1 MVGEKKWTM
10 RKNYALVVLL
20 EVLLEKSNFCKI
32 FKDEQNPYAKIG
44 VIGNTPSL
52 ASRNVVSVGR
62 SRRVWSSS
70 VVGLSRHFAEVRG
83 APSVASAV
91 T

>member
-20 EVLLEKSNFCKI
+20 EVLLEKSNFCKN
-32 FKDEQNPYAKIG
+32 FKDEQNSYTKIG

-52 ASRNVVSVGR
+52 ASRNVV
-62 SRRVWSSS
+62 
-70 VVGLSRHFAEVRG
+70 
-83 APSVASAV
+83 
-91 T
+91 